1 MNTDWN
7 SVYRNKPY
15 LELRP
20 HQGLVEVFK
29 QLNPEKNSRI
39 LDLGCGDGRHLVY
52 LARQGFVPL
61 GVDNAFWG
69 LLRAKQWALKETLN
83 IRFLYADVGSL
94 PLAAESFELVISIQV
109 IHHQKTEGIQKTL
122 DGVRSLLRP
131 GGCFFFTVPKYP
143 PGSWK
148 GEKYSELEPHTFAPL
163 EGFEQGIP
171 HHFFT
176 PQELAL
182 MLKDFEI
189 LETGDDSGR
198 HLKALVRKDH

>member
-15 LELRP
+15 VEKKP
-20 HQGLVEVFK
+20 HQGLVDFLE
-29 QLNPEKNSRI
+29 QLDLEKNSRI
-39 LDLGCGDGRHLVY
+39 LDLGCGDGRHLIY
-52 LARQGFVPL
+52 LARQGFIPL
-61 GVDNAFWG
+61 GMDNAFWG
-69 LLRAKQWALKETLN
+69 LLRAKEWALKEKLN
-83 IRFLYADVGSL
+83 IHFLSADVGSL

-109 IHHQKTEGIQKTL
+109 IHHQKTEEIQKTL

-131 GGCFFFTVPKYP
+131 GGYFFFTVPKFP

-148 GEKYSELEPHTFAPL
+148 EGNYTEPEPHTYAPL
-163 EGFEQGIP
+163 EGFEHGIP

-189 LETGDDSGR
+189 LEIGDDSGR
-198 HLKALVRKDH
+198 HLKALVRKRE